1 MNELTEGILQLSYSP
16 AINVYIVWILGAY
29 VIWKLNFLSTTNI
42 DELTEEEKERY
53 TGAGVIKDGKWNTL
67 RIRLVSLIAI
77 PFLGLINDFIF
88 AMIGGPAITLYSK
101 LWWGQFLSLGT
112 IMEMLG

>member
-16 AINVYIVWILGAY
+16 AINVYIVWILGFAFIY
-29 VIWKLNFLSTTNI
+29 KMNSLLKKSV
-42 DELTEEEKERY
+42 DELTEEEKESY

-67 RIRLVSLIAI
+67 RVRLISLFAI
-77 PFLGLINDFIF
+77 PFLGIINDFIF
-88 AMIGGPAITLYSK
+88 AMIGGPAIILYSK

-112 IMEMLG
+112 IMGMLG